1 MTTRTTRRTFIL
13 QTAGIAALALTARS
27 SRAAGAQLQETDPA
41 AQALGYTADAS
52 HVDRAKYPRFAAG
65 QRCANCQFYQ
75 GKPADASAL
84 CALFGA
90 KQVSGAGWCSAY
102 QARA

>member
-1 MTTRTTRRTFIL
+1 MRTHRRTFMLRSIG
-13 QTAGIAALALTARS
+13 AAALAITGRS
-27 SRAAGAQLQETDPA
+27 VWAAPPQLQESDPA
-41 AQALGYTADAS
+41 AQALGYKTDAT
-52 HVDRAKYPRFAAG
+52 HVDRSKYPHFSVN
-65 QRCANCQFYQ
+65 QRCSNCWFFQ

-90 KQVSGAGWCSAY
+90 KQANGAGWCNAY

>member
-1 MTTRTTRRTFIL
+1 MRTLRRTFMIHSIG
-13 QTAGIAALALTARS
+13 AAALAITGRS
-27 SRAAGAQLQETDPA
+27 VRAAPAQLQESDPA
-41 AQALGYTADAS
+41 AQALGYKADAA
-52 HVDRAKYPRFAAG
+52 HVDRTKYPRFSNN

-75 GKPADASAL
+75 GKPTDANAL

-90 KQVSGAGWCSAY
+90 RQVSGTGWCNAY

>member
-1 MTTRTTRRTFIL
+1 MRTLRRTFMIHSIG
-13 QTAGIAALALTARS
+13 AAALVVSGRS
-27 SRAAGAQLQETDPA
+27 VWAAPPQLQESDPA
-41 AQALGYTADAS
+41 AQALGYKANATQ
-52 HVDRAKYPRFAAG
+52 VDHTKYPHYSTN

-75 GKPADASAL
+75 GKPADANAL

-90 KQVSGAGWCSAY
+90 KQVSGAGWCNAY

>member
-1 MTTRTTRRTFIL
+1 MRTHRRTFMFHSIG
-13 QTAGIAALALTARS
+13 AAALAITGRS
-27 SRAAGAQLQETDPA
+27 AWAAPTQLQESDPA
-41 AQALGYTADAS
+41 AQALGYKTDAAR
-52 HVDRAKYPRFAAG
+52 VDRTKYPHFSDS

-75 GKPADASAL
+75 GKPADANAL

-90 KQVSGAGWCSAY
+90 KQVNGAGWCKAY

>member
-1 MTTRTTRRTFIL
+1 MRTPRRTFLIHSIGA
-13 QTAGIAALALTARS
+13 TALAITGRYAW
-27 SRAAGAQLQETDPA
+27 AAPSQLQESDPA
-41 AQALGYTADAS
+41 AQALGYKANANQ
-52 HVDRAKYPRFAAG
+52 VDRTKYPHFSDN

-75 GKPADASAL
+75 GKPADANAL

-90 KQVSGAGWCSAY
+90 KQVSGAGWCKAY

>member
-1 MTTRTTRRTFIL
+1 MRATRRLFI
-13 QTAGIAALALTARS
+13 AHAVIASALAVTG
-27 SRAAGAQLQETDPA
+27 RAAWAADELQESDPA
-41 AQALGYTADAS
+41 AQALGYRIDAS
-52 HVDRAKYPRFAAG
+52 RVDSAKYPRFKSN

-75 GKPADASAL
+75 GAPSETSAR

-90 KQVSGAGWCSAY
+90 KEVRATGWCNGY

>member
-1 MTTRTTRRTFIL
+1 MTNLRRTFMI
-13 QTAGIAALALTARS
+13 QSIGAAALALAR
-27 SRAAGAQLQETDPA
+27 RPVWAASLQESDPA

-52 HVDRAKYPRFAAG
+52 RVVPSMYPHFSHN
-65 QRCANCQFYQ
+65 QRCSNCQFYQ

-90 KQVSGAGWCSAY
+90 RQVSGAGWCKAY

>member
-1 MTTRTTRRTFIL
+1 MRTQRRTFIVHSIG
-13 QTAGIAALALTARS
+13 AAALAITG
-27 SRAAGAQLQETDPA
+27 RAVWAASPQLQESDPA
-41 AQALGYTADAS
+41 AQALGYKADAT
-52 HVDRAKYPRFAAG
+52 HVDRAKYPRFSNN

-75 GKPADASAL
+75 GKPPDTSAL

-90 KQVSGAGWCSAY
+90 KQVSGAGWCNAY